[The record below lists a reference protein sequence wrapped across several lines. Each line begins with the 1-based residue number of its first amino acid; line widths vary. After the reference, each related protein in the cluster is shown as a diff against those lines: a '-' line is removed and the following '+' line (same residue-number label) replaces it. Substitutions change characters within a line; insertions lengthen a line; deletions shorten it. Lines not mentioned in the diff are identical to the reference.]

1 MKGADM
7 VVHSS
12 KIDDA
17 ENIKFPKSS
26 LEFLGCF
33 FRHLLSIGL
42 WEEAGLAKKIEEQD
56 VMLDFSIMS
65 KSDHEFKFIP
75 IDVWAMVGIRSWV
88 IVEISKGVCRG

>member
-1 MKGADM
+1 M

-12 KIDDA
+12 KIDDT

-33 FRHLLSIGL
+33 IGLFLSIGL
-42 WEEAGLAKKIEEQD
+42 WEKAGLAKKIEEQD

-65 KSDHEFKFIP
+65 KSEHEFDFIP
-75 IDVWAMVGIRSWV
+75 IDVRAMVGIGSWV
-88 IVEISKGVCRG
+88 VVEIGKGVCSRG

>member
-33 FRHLLSIGL
+33 LRHLLFIDFCEETGL
-42 WEEAGLAKKIEEQD
+42 VKKVEEQD
-56 VMLDFSIMS
+56 VMLDFNIVS
-65 KSDHEFKFIP
+65 KSDHEFEFVP
-75 IDVWAMVGIRSWV
+75 IDMWAMVGIRSWV
-88 IVEISKGVCRG
+88 IVEIGKGVCRG